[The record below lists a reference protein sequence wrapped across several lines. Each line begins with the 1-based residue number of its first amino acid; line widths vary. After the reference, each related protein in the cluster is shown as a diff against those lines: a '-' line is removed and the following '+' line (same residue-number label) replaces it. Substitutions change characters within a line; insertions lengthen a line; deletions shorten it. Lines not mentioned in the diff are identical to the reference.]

1 MRMKQK
7 LLYVYEERIP
17 EDLRKLVLSYFP
29 AEEFEVKHMTY
40 LAPDDEKKNLLKWAD
55 TVMFAPGRSL
65 PDGILEAG
73 KNIKLMQLWSSGYDK
88 FNVAGAKKFGIPV
101 ANNGGANAGSVAE
114 HTVLLMLAVGKWL
127 PNSHMRTTTGTW
139 RGNKHGFDMF
149 MLKGK
154 KVGII
159 GFGNIGRS
167 VARIL
172 KGFQSNVSYYDI
184 VRAPENIEKELNV
197 SFVPYMGQLLEQS
210 NIITLHLHAND
221 STKNI
226 ISAKEFGMMKKDTT
240 LINVSRASLVDQ
252 DAFLEALTDGTL
264 HGAGLDVYPK
274 EPTEANNPILTLP
287 NVVATPHMAGSTM
300 DAYREALSNSVEN
313 FRRVAKGEKPKWV
326 VND

>member
-1 MRMKQK
+1 MNQK

-17 EDLRKLVLSYFP
+17 EDLRKLVLLYFP
-29 AEEFEVKHMTY
+29 TPEFEVKHMTY
-40 LAPDDEKKNLLKWAD
+40 LTPDDAKKVLLAWAD
-55 TVMFAPGRSL
+55 VVMFAPGRHL
-65 PDGILEAG
+65 PDEVLETG

-88 FNVAGAKKFGIPV
+88 FNIAGAKKFGIPV

-127 PNSHMRTTTGTW
+127 PDSHKRTTTGTW
-139 RGNKHGFDMF
+139 AGNKHGLDMF

-172 KGFQSNVSYYDI
+172 KGFQSNVFYYDI
-184 VRAPENIEKELNV
+184 KRADESTEVELGATFTPFEEIIKN
-197 SFVPYMGQLLEQS
+197 SD
-210 NIITLHLHAND
+210 IITLHLHAND

-226 ISAKEFGMMKKDTT
+226 IGAKEFGMMKKDTT

-252 DAFLEALTDGTL
+252 DAFLKALTDGTL

-274 EPTEANNPILTLP
+274 EPTEANDPILTLP

-313 FRRVAKGEKPKWV
+313 FRRVARSEKPLWI
-326 VND
+326 VNGI